1 MGFHSIVRLGKKR
14 ICDVRV
20 LGRLKLIAKE
30 EGLWLSPSLMVSM
43 MKKGARAVFNSDKAS
58 SSVRSDFKVD
68 T

>member
-1 MGFHSIVRLGKKR
+1 M
-14 ICDVRV
+14 

-30 EGLWLSPSLMVSM
+30 EGLWLSLSLMVSI
-43 MKKGARAVFNSDKAS
+43 MKKGTRAVFNSDKAS